1 MTGHEGQPEE
11 AAEAEAQEHELPFWL
26 QATPDD
32 IAGLEFEAPI
42 IGCNSADCVE
52 LSTLYRKE
60 ATELQEA
67 QGNQAAA
74 KVFAMLSAGTDL
86 HFKPNDRNAPFG
98 AMMIMGDR
106 RSAIPEDFRGIPVS
120 VLAYAAENAANQVLR
135 ARLCDLCWLLERK
148 RHQLGRAAIASY
160 VAIAEGLG
168 SGSLKD
174 RLDRDDPLLGLTARD
189 VLRRALS
196 MGRPLGW
203 DIDEV
208 IAARTLLS
216 AIRARAVR
224 SSNPVPVH
232 WFFEMD
238 LDFGISDPS
247 IIAAEI
253 EAYLT
258 GGVPEPG
265 SHMIVELWR
274 LAARGHHYAKD
285 EDGKNRCRTGAAEA
299 LVAESEKHTSAMLA
313 SHWLSEAIAEYH
325 GVPGQRKRR
334 TQLRHKLIDVQSGIA
349 DEMSSFSHPMDLS
362 AIADQVKEQL
372 EGERDLIDLLL
383 IFADLEQSPSP
394 KKLMEDAVKSI
405 NNHPLSSLFG
415 ASFHDHEGKVI
426 HKSEGGGFGD
436 GDNGDAI
443 RLQISQHESMR
454 RGIHVSG
461 QVQVAR
467 QYITRNYYVG
477 EDTLQALIRHSP
489 FVPNDLVNTFS
500 RGFARFFEGDCV
512 SALYILTPM
521 LENSLRHILKLNGYD
536 VTTFDDAKQVQED
549 RTISALFEQMRPELE
564 EAFGDA
570 ITTDIDNVFLSKPGP
585 SLRHAVAHGLLNDS
599 SPYGTDAIYACW
611 LIFRLCCI
619 PLFEQRERLRLPS

>member
-1 MTGHEGQPEE
+1 MDTR
-11 AAEAEAQEHELPFWL
+11 EHEPPFWL
-26 QATPDD
+26 QATVND
-32 IAGLEFEAPI
+32 IMGLEFEAPI
-42 IGCNSADCVE
+42 IGCNSADCSE
-52 LSTLYRKE
+52 LSALYRKE
-60 ATELQEA
+60 AKELQET
-67 QGNQAAA
+67 QGDEAAA
-74 KVFAMLSAGTDL
+74 KVFAMLSAATEL
-86 HFKPNDRNAPFG
+86 LFKPNDRNAPFC
-98 AMMIMGDR
+98 AMMIIGDR
-106 RSAIPEDFRGIPVS
+106 RSAIPEDFRGVPVS
-120 VLAYAAENAANQVLR
+120 VLSYAAENAANPVLR
-135 ARLCDLCWLLERK
+135 ARLSDLCWLLERR
-148 RHQLGRAAIASY
+148 RHQLGRAAIAAY

-174 RLDRDDPLLGLTARD
+174 SLERDDPLLGLTSRD

-203 DIDEV
+203 DSDEV
-208 IAARTLLS
+208 VAARTLLS
-216 AIRARAVR
+216 AIRARAVT

-232 WFFEMD
+232 WFFAMD

-247 IIAAEI
+247 AIAAEI

-258 GGVPEPG
+258 GGIPEHG

-299 LVAESEKHTSAMLA
+299 LVAESEKHTLATLA
-313 SHWLSEAIAEYH
+313 SHWLSAAIAEYH
-325 GVPGQRKRR
+325 GVPGQRERR
-334 TQLRHKLIDVQSGIA
+334 TQLRHKLIDIQSGIA
-349 DEMSSFSHPMDLS
+349 EEMSSFSHPMDLS
-362 AIADQVKEQL
+362 EIAEQVKGQL

-383 IFADLEQSPSP
+383 IFADLERSPSP
-394 KKLMEDAVKSI
+394 KRLVDDAVKSI
-405 NNHPLSSLFG
+405 NDHPLSSLFG

-436 GDNGDAI
+436 GNNGDAI
-443 RLQISQHESMR
+443 RVQIAQQESMR
-454 RGIHVSG
+454 RRIHVSG

-467 QYITRNYYVG
+467 RYITENYYVG
-477 EDTLQALIRHSP
+477 EDTFQALIRHSP
-489 FVPNDLVNTFS
+489 FVPSDLLETFS
-500 RGFARFFEGDCV
+500 RGFARFFEGDCI

-521 LENSLRHILKLNGYD
+521 LENSLRHILKLNGHD

-570 ITTDIDNVFLSKPGP
+570 ITADIDNVFLSKPGP
-585 SLRHAVAHGLLNDS
+585 SLRHAVTHGLLNDN

>member
-1 MTGHEGQPEE
+1 MGEDVEKPI
-11 AAEAEAQEHELPFWL
+11 WL
-26 QATPDD
+26 QATLKDLE
-32 IAGLEFEAPI
+32 GLELEQPI
-42 IGCNSADCVE
+42 ADCDSAECHE
-52 LSTLYRKE
+52 LGQLYRK
-60 ATELQEA
+60 AA
-67 QGNQAAA
+67 QGPHETPESVSAAR
-74 KVFAMLSAGTDL
+74 VFAMLSAAL
-86 HFKPNDRNAPFG
+86 EMHFKPNNKSEPFG
-98 AMMIMGDR
+98 AMVIMENL
-106 RSAIPEDFRGIPVS
+106 RSAIPEDFRGTPVS
-120 VLAYAAENAANQVLR
+120 VLAYAAENAINPVLK
-135 ARLCDLCWLLERK
+135 ARLSDLCWLLERK

-168 SGSLKD
+168 SGALKD

-203 DIDEV
+203 DSDEV
-208 IAARTLLS
+208 VAARELLS
-216 AIRARAVR
+216 AIRARAVT

-238 LDFGISDPS
+238 LDFSISDPS
-247 IIAAEI
+247 VIAAEI
-253 EAYLT
+253 EGYLT
-258 GGVPEPG
+258 GDVPEPG

-325 GVPGQRKRR
+325 GVPGQRERR

-349 DEMSSFSHPMDLS
+349 EEMSSFSHPMDLS
-362 AIADQVKEQL
+362 EIADQVKGQL

-383 IFADLEQSPSP
+383 IFADLERSPSP

-405 NNHPLSSLFG
+405 NDHPLSALFG
-415 ASFHDHEGKVI
+415 ASFHDREGKVI

-436 GDNGDAI
+436 GDSGDAI
-443 RLQISQHESMR
+443 RVQIAQQESMR

-467 QYITRNYYVG
+467 QYINGNYYVG
-477 EDTLQALIRHSP
+477 EDTFQALIRHSP
-489 FVPNDLVNTFS
+489 FVPDDLVNTFS

-521 LENSLRHILKLNGYD
+521 LENSLRHILKLNGHD

-570 ITTDIDNVFLSKPGP
+570 ITADIDNVFLSKPGP

-599 SPYGTDAIYACW
+599 SPYGTDAMYACW

-619 PLFEQRERLRLPS
+619 PLFDQRERIVLPG

>member
-1 MTGHEGQPEE
+1 
-11 AAEAEAQEHELPFWL
+11 
-26 QATPDD
+26 
-32 IAGLEFEAPI
+32 
-42 IGCNSADCVE
+42 
-52 LSTLYRKE
+52 
-60 ATELQEA
+60 
-67 QGNQAAA
+67 
-74 KVFAMLSAGTDL
+74 
-86 HFKPNDRNAPFG
+86 
-98 AMMIMGDR
+98 
-106 RSAIPEDFRGIPVS
+106 
-120 VLAYAAENAANQVLR
+120 
-135 ARLCDLCWLLERK
+135 
-148 RHQLGRAAIASY
+148 
-160 VAIAEGLG
+160 
-168 SGSLKD
+168 
-174 RLDRDDPLLGLTARD
+174 
-189 VLRRALS
+189 

-203 DIDEV
+203 DSDEV
-208 IAARTLLS
+208 VAARELLS
-216 AIRARAVR
+216 AIRARAVT

-238 LDFGISDPS
+238 LDFSISDPS
-247 IIAAEI
+247 VIAAEI
-253 EAYLT
+253 EGYLT
-258 GGVPEPG
+258 GDVPEPG

-325 GVPGQRKRR
+325 GVPGQRERR

-349 DEMSSFSHPMDLS
+349 EEMSSFSHPMDLS
-362 AIADQVKEQL
+362 EIADQVKGQL

-383 IFADLEQSPSP
+383 IFADLERSPSP

-405 NNHPLSSLFG
+405 NDHPLSALFG
-415 ASFHDHEGKVI
+415 ASFHDREGKVI

-436 GDNGDAI
+436 GDSGDAI
-443 RLQISQHESMR
+443 RVQIAQQESMR

-467 QYITRNYYVG
+467 QYINGNYYVG
-477 EDTLQALIRHSP
+477 EDTFQALIRHSP
-489 FVPNDLVNTFS
+489 FVPDDLVNTFS

-521 LENSLRHILKLNGYD
+521 LENSLRHILKLNGHD

-570 ITTDIDNVFLSKPGP
+570 ITADIDNVFLSKPGP

-599 SPYGTDAIYACW
+599 SPYGTDAMYACW

-619 PLFEQRERLRLPS
+619 PLFDQRERIVLPG

>member
-1 MTGHEGQPEE
+1 MDEDVEKP
-11 AAEAEAQEHELPFWL
+11 LWL
-26 QATPDD
+26 QATLKDLEGAQLEQPIAECDSAECYELEQLYGKSAEELRKTPD
-32 IAGLEFEAPI
+32 
-42 IGCNSADCVE
+42 SAS
-52 LSTLYRKE
+52 LAR
-60 ATELQEA
+60 
-67 QGNQAAA
+67 
-74 KVFAMLSAGTDL
+74 VFAMISAALGMQ
-86 HFKPNDRNAPFG
+86 FKPNNKNEPFG
-98 AMMIMGDR
+98 AMMIAEGR
-106 RSAIPEDFRGIPVS
+106 RSAIPEDFRGAPVT
-120 VLAYAAENAANQVLR
+120 VLAHAAENASNPVLR
-135 ARLCDLCWLLERK
+135 ARLSDLCWLLERK
-148 RHQLGRAAIASY
+148 RHQLGRTAIASY
-160 VAIAEGLG
+160 VAVVEGLG
-168 SGSLKD
+168 SGSLKE
-174 RLDRDDPLLGLTARD
+174 RLDRDDPLLGLTSRD

-203 DIDEV
+203 DSDEV

-216 AIRARAVR
+216 TIRARAVKAN
-224 SSNPVPVH
+224 NPVPVH

-238 LDFGISDPS
+238 LDFSVSDPS
-247 IIAAEI
+247 IIASEI
-253 EAYLT
+253 EAYLA

-274 LAARGHHYAKD
+274 LAARAHHYAKD

-325 GVPGQRKRR
+325 GVPGQRERR

-349 DEMSSFSHPMDLS
+349 EEMSSFSHPMDLTE
-362 AIADQVKEQL
+362 IADHVKGQL
-372 EGERDLIDLLL
+372 QGERDLIDLLL
-383 IFADLEQSPSP
+383 IFADLERSPSP
-394 KKLMEDAVKSI
+394 RKLTEDAVESI
-405 NNHPLSSLFG
+405 RAHPLSSLFG

-426 HKSEGGGFGD
+426 HKSEGGGFGE

-443 RLQISQHESMR
+443 RVQIAQQESMR

-467 QYITRNYYVG
+467 QYITENYYVG
-477 EDTLQALIRHSP
+477 EDTFQALARHSP
-489 FVPNDLVNTFS
+489 FVPDDLVNTFS
-500 RGFARFFEGDCV
+500 RGFARFFDGDSV

-521 LENSLRHILKLNGYD
+521 LENSLRHILKLNGHD

-564 EAFGDA
+564 EVFGDA
-570 ITTDIDNVFLSKPGP
+570 ITADIDNVFLSKPGP

-599 SPYGTDAIYACW
+599 SPYETDAIYACW

-619 PLFEQRERLRLPS
+619 PLFAQRELIVVPQ